1 MLEDAFV
8 IRDPGALLEL
18 FEPNALL
25 AAEGLLDARG
35 PWEIKR
41 FAGALWGRDHLLLAQ
56 PGAVLQAG
64 NTALVLARQATSVVT
79 RGADGAW
86 RYAISVLDV
95 NETNEWKDRI
105 NE

>member
-8 IRDPGALLEL
+8 VRDPGALLEL

-35 PWEIKR
+35 SGEIER
-41 FAGALWGRDHLLLAQ
+41 FAGTLWGRNHLLVAQ
-56 PGAVLQAG
+56 PGRVLQTG
-64 NTALVLARQATSVVT
+64 NTALVLAGQATSVVT

-86 RYAISVLDV
+86 RYAISILDV
-95 NETNEWKDRI
+95 NESTQWKGTKQ
-105 NE
+105 